1 MKRQRCEEW
10 WTLLCD
16 EIVSNGGFVHTNL
29 EFSNNNNNGNR
40 DLIVNKKVNKDEILL
55 KIPTANFM
63 TKQQAFLMCPSLKYI
78 LELQTDDGSPPT
90 KKGSSS
96 KYKNSTADLGKLL
109 LLLLLLLLYLL
120 LRTIMSI
127 IQLLCIQYITS

>member
-109 LLLLLLLLYLL
+109 FFFLFFYFFIIK
-120 LRTIMSI
+120 IMSI